1 MMKSRSLSSLTSIS
15 LVFGFSSGL
24 NPSKPFTTAATS
36 PASSSMSVT
45 ITNGSHGLPLSASS
59 LAFIFLK
66 IFQEA
71 YCASR
76 SVSDISS
83 FLPLWRFLISVI
95 CVCF

>member
-1 MMKSRSLSSLTSIS
+1 
-15 LVFGFSSGL
+15 
-24 NPSKPFTTAATS
+24 
-36 PASSSMSVT
+36 
-45 ITNGSHGLPLSASS
+45 LPLSASS

-66 IFQEA
+66 IFHEA